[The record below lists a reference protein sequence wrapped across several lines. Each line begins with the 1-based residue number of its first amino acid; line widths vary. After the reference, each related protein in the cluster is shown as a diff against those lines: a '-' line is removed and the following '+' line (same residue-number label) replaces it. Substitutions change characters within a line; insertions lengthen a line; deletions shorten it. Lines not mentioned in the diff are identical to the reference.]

1 MGINRRELLGA
12 GMALGVGAAT
22 AGMGLAAN
30 SASAQEQPSATEFGS
45 NSKNGSIVRD
55 FAGNGKQTS
64 MVDMNYKPKRLN
76 KCIEL
81 WEAGCPIFYATYAPS
96 GLVDDAYETGKAMAK
111 TYADAIN
118 YECEQGVFDMS
129 NLRKFM
135 QGLADGG
142 PTRSGHRTPM
152 VFASLPVTGRNRAY
166 VEANSWV
173 IAQALAAGVQSIDI
187 CHARDPEAIEMVVAS
202 MRYPFHNVP
211 NTPEL
216 PIEGLRGNGSESF
229 ASHIWGI
236 TVNKYLHVADV
247 WPLNPRGEIC
257 LGLKI
262 EDHWAQTNAAK
273 TLAVPGVAFAEWG
286 GGDSTMSDLGL
297 AAYPENEPPRTPGSG
312 GPGPGSRMED
322 PILTKARL
330 SVLASCKANNIKP
343 LNMGN
348 GRTPLENFK
357 QGTMVMG
364 AGNEDGIL
372 ECREFCK
379 RTMPI

>member
-1 MGINRRELLGA
+1 MDAGIRKRDFLVGAIAGA
-12 GMALGVGAAT
+12 GLV
-22 AGMGLAAN
+22 AG
-30 SASAQEQPSATEFGS
+30 SAVAQEQPSASEFGS
-45 NSKNGSIVRD
+45 NSKGGAIVRS

-64 MVDMNYKPKRLN
+64 MVDANYKPKRIN

-96 GLVDDAYETGKAMAK
+96 GLVDDAYETGRAMAK

-118 YECEQGVFDMS
+118 YECEQGVFDFS

-135 QGLADGG
+135 QGLVDGG

-166 VEANSWV
+166 MEANSWV

-187 CHARDPEAIEMVVAS
+187 CHARDPDAIEMAVAS

-216 PIEGLRGNGSESF
+216 KIEGLRGNGSEAF

-236 TVNKYLHVADV
+236 TVNKYLHVADL
-247 WPLNPRGEIC
+247 WPLNPKGEIC

-262 EDHWAQTNAAK
+262 EDHWAQANAAK
-273 TLAVPGVAFAEWG
+273 TLAVPGVCFAEWG

-297 AAYPENEPPRTPGSG
+297 AAYPEDQPPRRPGSG
-312 GPGPGSRMED
+312 GGGRMAEN
-322 PILTKARL
+322 PILEKARL
-330 SVLASCKANNIKP
+330 GVLAACKANNIRP

-364 AGNEDGIL
+364 AGNEDAIL
-372 ECREFCK
+372 ECREYCK

>member
-1 MGINRRELLGA
+1 MEMKKRDFLIAGATLGA
-12 GMALGVGAAT
+12 GLVAKAAMA
-22 AGMGLAAN
+22 
-30 SASAQEQPSATEFGS
+30 QDQPSASEFGS
-45 NSKNGSIVRD
+45 NSKSGAIVRN

-64 MVDMNYKPKRLN
+64 MVDLNYKPKRLN

-81 WEAGCPIFYATYAPS
+81 WQAGCPIFYDTYAPS
-96 GLVDDAYETGKAMAK
+96 GIVDDAYATGKAMAK

-142 PTRSGHRTPM
+142 PTKSGHRTPM

-173 IAQALAAGVQSIDI
+173 IAQVLAAGVQAIDI
-187 CHARDPEAIEMVVAS
+187 CHARDPGAIEMVVAS

-211 NTPEL
+211 NTPQL

-247 WPLNPRGEIC
+247 WPLNPKGEIC

-286 GGDSTMSDLGL
+286 GGDSTMSDVGL
-297 AAYPENEPPRTPGSG
+297 AAFPEDEPPRGAGGDEG
-312 GPGPGSRMED
+312 GPSRMAQNPVLE
-322 PILTKARL
+322 KARL
-330 SVLASCKANNIKP
+330 SVLAACKANNIKP
-343 LNMGN
+343 LNMSN
-348 GRTPLENFK
+348 ARSPLEAFK
-357 QGTMVMG
+357 QGTMVIG
-364 AGNEDGIL
+364 AGNDEDAIL
-372 ECREFCK
+372 ECREYCK